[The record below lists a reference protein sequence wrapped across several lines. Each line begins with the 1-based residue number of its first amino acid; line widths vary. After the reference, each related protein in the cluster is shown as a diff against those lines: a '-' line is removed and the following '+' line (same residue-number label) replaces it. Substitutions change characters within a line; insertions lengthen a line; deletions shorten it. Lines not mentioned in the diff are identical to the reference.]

1 MFERE
6 HHDRREAF
14 DHPRRMRPQHRVGI
28 LGLRASGK
36 EVNTW
41 SLVSEVMRVQGMFID
56 QSLATMVQK
65 AARFIGIV
73 QKIEFEKTSQRFLIT
88 YVAINGD
95 GKPETIRSQRIDGR
109 HGTIAQTLWSQDL
122 IGHKVIMFRLNE
134 NVGKEKMREKGYR
147 TAVWVTD
154 RGEAKQSQQQ

>member
-1 MFERE
+1 MTDEKPLITQE
-6 HHDRREAF
+6 ECDRNIALAY
-14 DHPRRMRPQHRVGI
+14 

-88 YVAINGD
+88 YVATNGD

-147 TAVWVTD
+147 TVVWVTD